1 MLRAILLLCLAL
13 VATAQTTKEQLILQA
28 QELLQQGNLSGARQF
43 ITQAQKTYPNE
54 AGFDNLRGIIAA
66 QENNYPAAEAAFQR
80 AVTRSPKFTGAYLNL
95 GRLYQENSDNDPE
108 AIDKARQTYQR
119 VLQYQPHHTE
129 ANYQTAVLW
138 QMQGNFKT
146 SLLHLSRLPA
156 EYQQR
161 AQILAVQCADY
172 AGLGESAK
180 ADEGTALLLA
190 HAELL
195 EADVLAVL
203 PALIK
208 AQRHEFAV
216 KLLSGLAQRNL
227 ASAAAFYQLG
237 LAYERTGALS
247 QARTTLEKA
256 ASADRP
262 SPKLLF
268 DLARVAH
275 QQKDL
280 PGALGY
286 LAHAR
291 DLAPQEAV
299 VHYYFGQLC
308 AEMNLVAEAH
318 KALREAV
325 KLEPHN
331 AAFNYAMGV
340 VSTWRHDVSEAIPYF
355 QKYTQLVPTDP
366 RGQLALGATYFKSKD
381 YEAARQALTK
391 ASKNK
396 VTAHEAHYYLG
407 RLARQENKLE
417 VALHELTLTLTAWP
431 QHVDALAELGWC
443 QMLRKDYAAAQQ
455 TLARAL
461 QIDGDHYAA
470 NYNLLV
476 LYSRTKDARAAEQAK
491 RFEEVKQRREE
502 RTQDMLRMIETK
514 PVNAN

>member
-1 MLRAILLLCLAL
+1 MLRAILLLCLAS

-28 QELLQQGNLSGARQF
+28 QELLQQGNFSGARQF
-43 ITQAQKTYPNE
+43 LTQAQKNYPNE
-54 AGFDNLRGIIAA
+54 AGFDNLLGIIEA
-66 QENNYPAAEAAFQR
+66 QANNYPAAEAAFKR
-80 AVTRSPKFTGAYLNL
+80 AVTRAPKFTGAYLNL
-95 GRLYQENSDNDPE
+95 GRLYQENGGNDPE

-129 ANYQTAVLW
+129 ANYQTAVLL

-146 SLLHLSRLPA
+146 SLLHLARLPA
-156 EYQQR
+156 AYQQR

-172 AGLGESAK
+172 AALGERTK
-180 ADEGTALLLA
+180 ADEGAALLLA

-195 EADVLAVL
+195 EADVLVVL
-203 PALIK
+203 PALVK
-208 AQRHEFAV
+208 AQRNEFAV
-216 KLLSGLAQRNL
+216 TLLTGLVQRNL
-227 ASAAAFYQLG
+227 ATATAFHQLG
-237 LAYERTGALS
+237 LAYERTGDLS
-247 QARTTLEKA
+247 QARARLEKA

-318 KALREAV
+318 NALSEAV
-325 KLEPHN
+325 KLEPNN

-340 VSTWRHDVSEAIPYF
+340 VSTWRHDTSEAIPYF
-355 QKYTQLVPTDP
+355 QKYTRLVPADP
-366 RGQLALGATYFKSKD
+366 RGQLALGATYFKIKD
-381 YEAARQALTK
+381 YEAARRELLIAV
-391 ASKNK
+391 KNK
-396 VTAHEAHYYLG
+396 VTASEAHYYLG

-417 VALHELTLTLTAWP
+417 AALQELTLTLTAVP
-431 QHVDALAELGWC
+431 KHVDALAELGLC
-443 QMLRKDYAAAQQ
+443 QMLRKDYDQAQQ

-461 QIDGDHYAA
+461 HIDGDHYAA

-476 LYSRTKDARAAEQAK
+476 LYSRTKDTREAEQAK
-491 RFEEVKQRREE
+491 RFEEVKKRREE

-514 PVNAN
+514 PVHEN